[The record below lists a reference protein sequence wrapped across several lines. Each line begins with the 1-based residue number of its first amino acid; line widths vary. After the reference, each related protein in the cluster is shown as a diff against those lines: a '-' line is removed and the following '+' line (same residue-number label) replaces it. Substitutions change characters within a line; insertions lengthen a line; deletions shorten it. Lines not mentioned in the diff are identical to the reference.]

1 MDRELGKRPLRYHSF
16 ILTLWTEGGAL
27 PNAPPVWRI
36 SLQDPHTSE
45 RHGFK
50 DLAELMR
57 FLDEWTAVPPAEES
71 DVEK

>member
-1 MDRELGKRPLRYHSF
+1 MAKRPLQYHSF
-16 ILTLWTEGGAL
+16 ILTLLTEGREL
-27 PNAPPVWRI
+27 PNTPPVWRI

-45 RHGFK
+45 RRGFK

-57 FLDEWTAVPPAEES
+57 FLEGWTAVPPAEES

>member
-45 RHGFK
+45 RRGFK
-50 DLAELMR
+50 DLAELVR
-57 FLDEWTAVPPAEES
+57 FLEGWTANPPDES
-71 DVEK
+71 PMDG